1 MGGGGAFLAFSW
13 SKSVYS
19 GGLVFTQWFD
29 FGFESETSVSL
40 CVLEKLSHG
49 FHWSYVKFNS

>member
-1 MGGGGAFLAFSW
+1 MGDGAFLAFSW

-19 GGLVFTQWFD
+19 GGWYSHSGLTLALRVRHLC
-29 FGFESETSVSL
+29 SL

>member
-1 MGGGGAFLAFSW
+1 MGDGAFWRFHGPKVCTRGGWYSHSGLALALR
-13 SKSVYS
+13 VRH
-19 GGLVFTQWFD
+19 LC
-29 FGFESETSVSL
+29 SL

>member
-1 MGGGGAFLAFSW
+1 MGDGAFLAFSW

-19 GGLVFTQWFD
+19 GGWYSHSGLTLALRVRHLC
-29 FGFESETSVSL
+29 SL
-40 CVLEKLSHG
+40 SVLEKLSHG